1 MKRNRITG
9 MMTACLF
16 AAGMIFSSLPAFA
29 ATADAEENPHIA
41 IKKTKIGIMFKKK
54 TLARTSDDVTGILDA
69 SVEQYKEGVLTG
81 TSRDGLSRVVV
92 DGRVLFVDGSCYT
105 SDEEDITAL
114 KEQKAEEERKA
125 EEARKKAEEE
135 KRKAEEEKKKAEEE
149 KKKAEEAQKRAEEER
164 KRAEEE
170 AARQAERAAETAA
183 SSGWN
188 GSVLSASA
196 GVNYGPTG
204 KETYYNLPMQGV
216 VNIMRGMGYTGEYW
230 VRADGAKML
239 GDYVMVAANL
249 SVYPRGTLVP
259 TSLGMGIV
267 CDTGGFAAGN
277 PHQLDIAT
285 AW

>member
-29 ATADAEENPHIA
+29 ATAEEEENPSIA
-41 IKKTKIGIMFKKK
+41 IEKTNVEMTNIGVMFKMHAP
-54 TLARTSDDVTGILDA
+54 ARTSDDVTGILDE
-69 SVEQYKEGVLTG
+69 SIEQYTEGVLTG
-81 TSRDGLSRVVV
+81 INRDGLSRVEV
-92 DGRVLFVDGSCYT
+92 DGKVLFVDAGSFT
-105 SDEEDITAL
+105 SDKEEIKAL
-114 KEQKAEEERKA
+114 QEQKAEEERTA

-135 KRKAEEEKKKAEEE
+135 KRKAEEKKKE
-149 KKKAEEAQKRAEEER
+149 AEEAR
-164 KRAEEE
+164 KRAEE
-170 AARQAERAAETAA
+170 AAQKAAETKA
-183 SSGWN
+183 SAGWN
-188 GSVLSASA
+188 GSVLTASA

-216 VNIMRGMGYTGEYW
+216 VSIMRGMGYSGEYW

-249 SVYPRGTLVP
+249 SVYPRGSLVP

-277 PHQLDIAT
+277 PNQLDIAT

>member
-1 MKRNRITG
+1 
-9 MMTACLF
+9 
-16 AAGMIFSSLPAFA
+16 
-29 ATADAEENPHIA
+29 
-41 IKKTKIGIMFKKK
+41 MFKKK

-92 DGRVLFVDGSCYT
+92 DGQVLFVDGSCYT

-135 KRKAEEEKKKAEEE
+135 KRKAEEEKKKA
-149 KKKAEEAQKRAEEER
+149 
-164 KRAEEE
+164 
-170 AARQAERAAETAA
+170 AA

-277 PHQLDIAT
+277 PHQLDLAT

>member
-16 AAGMIFSSLPAFA
+16 AAGMIFSSFPAFA
-29 ATADAEENPHIA
+29 ATAEAEENPPVEME
-41 IKKTKIGIMFKKK
+41 KTNIEIIFKKK
-54 TLARTSDDVTGILDA
+54 TLARTSDEVTGALDE
-69 SVEQYKEGVLTG
+69 SVEQYTKGVLTG
-81 TSRDGLSRVVV
+81 INRDGLSRVEV
-92 DGRVLFVDGSCYT
+92 DGKVLYVDPASYT
-105 SDEEDITAL
+105 SDDEEVKAL
-114 KEQKAEEERKA
+114 EEQKAEEEEKKA
-125 EEARKKAEEE
+125 EEARKRE
-135 KRKAEEEKKKAEEE
+135 
-149 KKKAEEAQKRAEEER
+149 EEER
-164 KRAEEE
+164 KRAEEQRE
-170 AARQAERAAETAA
+170 AAVAAANAITECSVST
-183 SSGWN
+183 SWN
-188 GSVLSASA
+188 GSVLSASK

-277 PHQLDIAT
+277 PNQLDIAT

>member
-16 AAGMIFSSLPAFA
+16 AAGMIFSSFPAFA
-29 ATADAEENPHIA
+29 ATAEAEENPPVEME
-41 IKKTKIGIMFKKK
+41 KTNIEIIFKKK
-54 TLARTSDDVTGILDA
+54 TLARTSDEVTGALDE
-69 SVEQYKEGVLTG
+69 SVEQYTKGVLTG
-81 TSRDGLSRVVV
+81 INRDGLSRVEV
-92 DGRVLFVDGSCYT
+92 DGKVLYVDPASYT
-105 SDEEDITAL
+105 SDDEEVKAL
-114 KEQKAEEERKA
+114 EEQKAEEERKV

-135 KRKAEEEKKKAEEE
+135 KRKAEEEE
-149 KKKAEEAQKRAEEER
+149 KKAEEARKREEEER
-164 KRAEEE
+164 KRAEEQRE
-170 AARQAERAAETAA
+170 AAVAAANAITECSVST
-183 SSGWN
+183 SWN
-188 GSVLSASA
+188 GSVLSASK

-277 PHQLDIAT
+277 PNQLDIAT